1 MDGKAI
7 RSRARAGVRRTWQS
21 RAHLRVALEDED
33 RLLVSRAD
41 AARILALS
49 VGEVDRLR
57 RSGKLLA
64 KKHGSRVLFPVS
76 ELQQYADSLPWA
88 DF

>member
-1 MDGKAI
+1 MDMPAVAQGVGI
-7 RSRARAGVRRTWQS
+7 RSAA
-21 RAHLRVALEDED
+21 ALRPNTADKD

-57 RSGKLLA
+57 RAGKLLA
-64 KKHGSRVLFPVS
+64 KKHGSRVLFPMS
-76 ELQQYADSLPWA
+76 ELRRYADSLPWA